1 MEYGQAL
8 FLYVLL
14 LKLAD
19 VFTIA
24 ALWQLS
30 WYLRFQSQLLPIQKG
45 IPEFSVYSKAT
56 FPLMLVFCAMF
67 HVVGAYRK
75 DRVNL
80 GFRSLK
86 KIVQGSVL
94 GTLVFISTLYFLDAV
109 HFSRVFLGL
118 FPLVAI
124 LGLSL
129 ERIAM
134 HFVWLTIERVLVRSV
149 RILLIGRGEILSM
162 YVNQIKTRN
171 PYPVDWIGRIGP
183 DDSKAELPEISFV
196 GDATRVREFVRK
208 NPVDVVVLSYP
219 TDNPGNYNEVL
230 ETLSNEMVTV
240 KVLPD
245 FGKYSTF
252 TYLSDQECG
261 IPFLVFNQQPL
272 GATDRFLKRAL
283 DIAVSFT
290 VLTLFS
296 PLYLAI
302 ALVIKL
308 TSRGPVF
315 YSQTRMG
322 ADGKI
327 FPCYKFRSMRTD
339 AEKTSG
345 AVWAVEGDPRVTPIG
360 RILRKTS
367 LDEIP
372 QFFNVLKGDMSLVG
386 PRPER
391 PVFVNQFR
399 DEVPKYM
406 LRHKMKSGITGWAQ
420 INGWRGNTS
429 IDERIKHD
437 LFYIGHWSHYFDI
450 KILVLTLFKG
460 FNDRHAY

>member
-1 MEYGQAL
+1 MEYTQAL
-8 FLYVLL
+8 FLYVFA
-14 LKLAD
+14 LKIAD
-19 VFTIA
+19 AFTIA
-24 ALWQLS
+24 ALWHLS

-45 IPEFSVYSKAT
+45 VPEISAYSRVT
-56 FPLMLVFCAMF
+56 LPLILVFCAMF

-75 DRVNL
+75 DRVSL

-86 KIVQGSVL
+86 KIVQGSIL
-94 GTLVFISTLYFLDAV
+94 GTLVFISILYFLDEV

-118 FPLVAI
+118 FPIVACI
-124 LGLSL
+124 GLAA
-129 ERIAM
+129 ERGIM
-134 HFVWLTIERVLVRSV
+134 HLLWISAETFLIRKIQ
-149 RILLIGRGEILSM
+149 ILLVGSGELLSM
-162 YVNQIKTRN
+162 YVRKLEARK
-171 PYPVDWIGRIGP
+171 PYPFEWMGHIGP
-183 DDSKAELPEISFV
+183 QNSDGLTNVPYL
-196 GDATRVREFVRK
+196 GDESRTRDIVRK
-208 NPVDVVVLSYP
+208 SAVDVAVIAYP
-219 TDNPGNYNEVL
+219 TDLQKNSNEVL
-230 ETLSNEMVTV
+230 ETLSHELVTV

-245 FGKYSTF
+245 FGRYSTF

-261 IPFLVFNQQPL
+261 MPFLVFNQQPL
-272 GATDRFLKRAL
+272 GATDRFLKRAI
-283 DIAVSFT
+283 DIVISFL

-302 ALVIKL
+302 AILVRLSSK
-308 TSRGPVF
+308 GPVF

-322 ADGKI
+322 ADGRI
-327 FPCYKFRSMRTD
+327 FPCYKFRSMRID
-339 AEKTSG
+339 AEEKTG
-345 AVWAVEGDPRVTPIG
+345 AVWAKENDPRVTKIG
-360 RILRKTS
+360 KILRKTS

-372 QFFNVLKGDMSLVG
+372 QFYNVLNGDMSLVG

-391 PVFVNQFR
+391 PVFVDQFR

-450 KILVLTLFKG
+450 KILILTLFKG

>member
-8 FLYVLL
+8 FLYVLM

-30 WYLRFQSQLLPIQKG
+30 WFIRFQSQLLPIQKG
-45 IPEFSVYSKAT
+45 IPDFLIYSRVT
-56 FPLMLVFCAMF
+56 LPLMVVFCAMF

-124 LGLSL
+124 IGLSIQRVL
-129 ERIAM
+129 M
-134 HFVWLTIERVLVRSV
+134 HFVWLLIERVLVRSV
-149 RILLIGRGEILSM
+149 RILLVGRGEILSL
-162 YVNQIKTRN
+162 YVRQIKTRN
-171 PYPVDWIGRIGP
+171 PYPVSWIGRIGP
-183 DDSKAELPEISFV
+183 EESKEELKEIPFI
-196 GDATRVREFVRK
+196 GDTNKVRDYVRK

-219 TDNPGNYNEVL
+219 TDHPGNYNEVL

-245 FGKYSTF
+245 FGRYSTF

-272 GATDRFLKRAL
+272 GSTDRFLKRAM
-283 DIAVSFT
+283 DIVVSAF
-290 VLTLFS
+290 VLLFFS

-302 ALVIKL
+302 ALAIKL
-308 TSRGPVF
+308 TSKGPIF

-327 FPCYKFRSMRTD
+327 FPCYKFRSMRVD
-339 AEKTSG
+339 AEKASG

-360 RILRKTS
+360 KILRKTS

-391 PVFVNQFR
+391 PVFVDQFR